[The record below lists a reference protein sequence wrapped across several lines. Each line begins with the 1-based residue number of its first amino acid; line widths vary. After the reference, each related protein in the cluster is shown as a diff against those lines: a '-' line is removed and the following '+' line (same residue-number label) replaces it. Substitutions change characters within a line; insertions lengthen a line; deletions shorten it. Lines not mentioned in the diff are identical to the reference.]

1 MASKG
6 NSMLMKKIVLIT
18 SYILLTCV
26 SGLWAGDLASF
37 VDLGYSPDGRTYMF
51 GQYGVQSQ
59 TLKPWAELYI
69 VDVNSNNFVRNGRVS
84 YVHNSPIKAGQD
96 GSGVFFTLISN
107 NSSLANNYGINF
119 QNQGLPL
126 YISRNENPQAFGERI
141 DFRDFISGKSYIA
154 ELVPSI
160 TGSGQNTRSS
170 FYIKLESRTQSG
182 QLRTYTVGSPNVIR
196 PLIVSY
202 NIKKVL
208 IDAQGSSI
216 IFVVEMKR
224 IAENGYDIRY
234 MIEAQRL

>member
-1 MASKG
+1 
-6 NSMLMKKIVLIT
+6 MLMKKIVLIT
-18 SYILLTCV
+18 SFILLTCV
-26 SGLWAGDLASF
+26 SGLWAGDIASF
-37 VDLGYSPDGRTYMF
+37 VDLGYSPDGKTYMF

-69 VDVNSNNFVRNGRVS
+69 VDVNRNNFVQNGRIS
-84 YVHNSPIKAGQD
+84 YVHNSPITAGQD
-96 GSGVFFTLISN
+96 GSGVFFRLISS

-126 YISRNENPQAFGERI
+126 YISRDENPPAYGERI
-141 DFRDFISGKSYIA
+141 DFRDFVSEKSYVA
-154 ELVPSI
+154 ELIPSI

-170 FYIKLESRTQSG
+170 FYIRLESRSQNG
-182 QLRTYTVGSPNVIR
+182 QVKNYTIGSPSIVR

-202 NIKKVL
+202 NIKRVL
-208 IDAQGSSI
+208 IDALGSSI
-216 IFVVEMKR
+216 IFVIEMKR